1 MSDAKWQGRVA
12 DSGVCP
18 NATPRLD
25 NTVTS
30 NRLVPILFKTDPENN
45 SQNKVVLSGHFIES
59 YEYEKPLVLNKRPSK
74 KVKRVSQLPEYEQF
88 FAKVARSLEY
98 RQRTKHR
105 VIGVVQRLVES
116 NFDKDSIFITLTFND
131 KNNFNISDLSICNK
145 KFHNFIVKLRIL
157 FGNIKYL
164 AVPEFQDKNNRGAVH
179 YHLIV
184 NRPYIHKKVIRK
196 FWKFGFIK
204 IKDIYYLQGIGNYF
218 TKYLTKNSDDE
229 RLAGKRSFFTSRNLR
244 RSKTVYCELADRF
257 IDGLAKNN
265 VAPYFVNKYKSEFN
279 GTVIYKKYHID
290 TKISI

>member
-1 MSDAKWQGRVA
+1 MKEAEKWALVA
-12 DSGVCP
+12 PAGASAP
-18 NATPRLD
+18 ATTRLD

-30 NRLVPILFKTDPENN
+30 NRLVPILFKTDPEKR
-45 SQNKVVLSGHFIES
+45 SYSKVVLSGRFIES
-59 YEYEKPLVLNKRPSK
+59 YEYERPLILNRRPSIK
-74 KVKRVSQLPEYEQF
+74 EKPVSQLPEYEQF

-131 KNNFNISDLSICNK
+131 KNDFNISDLSICNK

-157 FGNIKYL
+157 FGDIKYL

-184 NRPYIHKKVIRK
+184 NRPFIHKKVIRK

-244 RSKTVYCELADRF
+244 RSKTVYCESSDRF
-257 IDGLAKNN
+257 INGLAKNSIK
-265 VAPYFVNKYKSEFN
+265 PYFVNKYKSEFN